1 MFGGRDGYPRT
12 LEKQQSAC
20 ASRHQHR
27 SRSPQR
33 SGVNI
38 FSGSDEA
45 ECLRTYEV
53 DEDDDSEEQAEVE
66 YNEENRMRPTVCFQV
81 TLLKYPYD
89 EPLSLADLLAV
100 SPLAASVS
108 GQNVRDAMR
117 CNASLCYAMLV
128 LICYAMLCYSMLC
141 CAMI

>member
-1 MFGGRDGYPRT
+1 MLGGRDGYPRT

-45 ECLRTYEV
+45 ECLRTYAV
-53 DEDDDSEEQAEVE
+53 DEDDESEEQAEVE
-66 YNEENRMRPTVCFQV
+66 YNEEKRMRPT
-81 TLLKYPYD
+81 LLFPVDPPKVP
-89 EPLSLADLLAV
+89 
-100 SPLAASVS
+100 
-108 GQNVRDAMR
+108 
-117 CNASLCYAMLV
+117 
-128 LICYAMLCYSMLC
+128 I
-141 CAMI
+141 